1 MKINEKIKQLR
12 ALSSYSQAYVAEKL
26 FISQRAYSDIE
37 NGKTKIDI
45 DRLKDIA
52 KLFDTSIL
60 DILTT
65 SQNQEIYLQKI
76 KHLESEV
83 ELLKERLNKE
93 ANHYDWLSI
102 YFLKLLDLIC
112 QRIDEILKR
121 FFYHHFDKW
130 IELAFKKQLHFRL
143 AFAYRI
149 HSSSKCKIQT

>member
-93 ANHYDWLSI
+93 ANH
-102 YFLKLLDLIC
+102 
-112 QRIDEILKR
+112 
-121 FFYHHFDKW
+121 
-130 IELAFKKQLHFRL
+130 
-143 AFAYRI
+143 
-149 HSSSKCKIQT
+149 